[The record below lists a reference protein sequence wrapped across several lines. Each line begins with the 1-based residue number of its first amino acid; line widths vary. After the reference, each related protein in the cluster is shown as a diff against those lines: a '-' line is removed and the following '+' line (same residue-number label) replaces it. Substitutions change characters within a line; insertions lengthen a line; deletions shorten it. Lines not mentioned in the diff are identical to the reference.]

1 MKISYVTIYDAADI
15 HKWSGAGFYISKALE
30 RQNSDLHY
38 IGNIHISLTRKE
50 ICKKIF
56 YKAINKKYDF
66 HRTIYFAKH
75 FAELATP
82 RIRHDSNIIFSPGSI
97 PLALLNSKI
106 PKVFYTDAT
115 FAGLID
121 FYENYTNL
129 SREIIE
135 QGHYLEKQALDNSSM
150 AIYSSE
156 WAARSA
162 IEVYNADPGKI
173 KIVPFGAN
181 IESNRDYNDI
191 KDIVSKRS
199 RNECNLLFIGVD
211 WLRKGG
217 ELAVKIAT
225 ELNRRGINTKLH
237 VVGIRDHIPKKL
249 PDFVINH
256 GFISKSTEAGK
267 MKLNKLFA
275 ESHFLVV
282 PSKAEAFGIVFCEAA
297 SFGLPSLSTDVGGI
311 TTPIVNDISGRTFSL
326 KNGEIEYADYILSKI
341 LNFQEYENLAYSSF
355 NEYETRLN
363 WGVAGKSILKLLKTL

>member
-38 IGNIHISLTRKE
+38 IGNIHIYPPRKDVF
-50 ICKKIF
+50 KKIA
-56 YKAINKKYDF
+56 YKIINKKYDF
-66 HRTIYFAKH
+66 QRTIYFARQ

-82 RIRHDSNIIFSPGSI
+82 RIRPDSNIIFSPGSI
-97 PLALLNSKI
+97 PLSLLDSKI

-115 FAGLID
+115 FAGLIN
-121 FYENYTNL
+121 FYESYTNL

-135 QGHYLEKQALDNSSM
+135 QGHYLEKLALENSSM

-162 IEVYNADPGKI
+162 IEVYKADPQKI
-173 KIVPFGAN
+173 KVVPFGAN
-181 IESNRDYNDI
+181 IESNRNYDDI

-225 ELNRRGINTKLH
+225 ELNRRGIKTKLH
-237 VVGIRDHIPKKL
+237 VVGIRNHMPKKL

-297 SFGLPSLSTDVGGI
+297 SFGLPSLSTNVGGI

-326 KNGEIEYADYILSKI
+326 KTGENEYADYILSKI